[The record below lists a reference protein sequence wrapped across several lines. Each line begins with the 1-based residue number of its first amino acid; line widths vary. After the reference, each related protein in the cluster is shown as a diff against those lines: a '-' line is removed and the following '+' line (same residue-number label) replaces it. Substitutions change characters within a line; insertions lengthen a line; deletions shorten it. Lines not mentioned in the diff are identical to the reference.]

1 MYIYIH
7 MGLSENHVFPQIHWI
22 FSFFFSDEH
31 SHGLYPIFRHTMC
44 IYIYMYIY
52 VYVAKNPYEFHE
64 TTAKNPI
71 KSPLNHVG
79 PPSDVSCFINTSKYS

>member
-1 MYIYIH
+1 
-7 MGLSENHVFPQIHWI
+7 
-22 FSFFFSDEH
+22 
-31 SHGLYPIFRHTMC
+31 
-44 IYIYMYIY
+44 MYIY

-79 PPSDVSCFINTSKYS
+79 PPSDVSCFINISKYS

>member
-1 MYIYIH
+1 MSFPKSIGFFHFFPMNIAMGYIPFSDTPCVYIYIY
-7 MGLSENHVFPQIHWI
+7 V
-22 FSFFFSDEH
+22 
-31 SHGLYPIFRHTMC
+31 
-44 IYIYMYIY
+44 YIY